1 MVRFVTSSAVL
12 LVLLVLV
19 DNFRGSFF
27 IVKRIQDLVETR
39 IALFVVQKIDKLHDT
54 NSIRL
59 ALGAV

>member
-1 MVRFVTSSAVL
+1 MMRFITSSAVL
-12 LVLLVLV
+12 LVLL
-19 DNFRGSFF
+19 
-27 IVKRIQDLVETR
+27 VKRIQDLVETR